1 MLSCEY
7 YEFSKN
13 MYFAK
18 YPQTAAS
25 ERTILCRM
33 FRDMTSLACLRGPNA
48 HQILLDKKSL
58 LKRLHKMLTPE
69 NKRNLFTT
77 KSKRKHYSTARS
89 RFVYSITQKRLP
101 FF

>member
-33 FRDMTSLACLRGPNA
+33 FRDMTSLACLRDLNA

-58 LKRLHKMLTPE
+58 PKRLHKMLTPE
-69 NKRNLFTT
+69 NKR
-77 KSKRKHYSTARS
+77 KRKIIY
-89 RFVYSITQKRLP
+89 YKEQKKTL
-101 FF
+101 FDGQVSFCV